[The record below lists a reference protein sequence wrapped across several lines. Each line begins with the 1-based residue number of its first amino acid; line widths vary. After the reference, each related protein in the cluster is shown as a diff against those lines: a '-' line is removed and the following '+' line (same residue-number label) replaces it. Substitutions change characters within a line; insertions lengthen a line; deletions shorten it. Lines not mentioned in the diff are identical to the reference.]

1 MATDYSTRPNTFIGR
16 AVFGVGIGLFTM
28 LIRVFTGM
36 PEGMSFA
43 ILLMN
48 VATPLIDKY
57 IYPKPFGYVKPPKEK
72 KNKNKSA
79 EVKA

>member
-1 MATDYSTRPNTFIGR
+1 
-16 AVFGVGIGLFTM
+16 
-28 LIRVFTGM
+28 M